1 MEPECGNSKYERRD
15 LENHPVLN
23 DLSFIHMTK
32 IFTPFW
38 GNKNTNIEFEEDEEN
53 TDDMGENVVENKFK
67 ENIKIE
73 EEFFPL
79 YDSYNVTKEDLNIPD
94 EKIYDEKFKYVLK
107 HPLKE
112 GEGEPLPK
120 VFKIKNPFPG
130 KPP

>member
-1 MEPECGNSKYERRD
+1 
-15 LENHPVLN
+15 
-23 DLSFIHMTK
+23 MTK

-53 TDDMGENVVENKFK
+53 TDDMGENVVENKFT

-94 EKIYDEKFKYVLK
+94 DL
-107 HPLKE
+107 
-112 GEGEPLPK
+112 
-120 VFKIKNPFPG
+120 
-130 KPP
+130 